1 MCLNKMKTSVKN
13 NGEKIH
19 DDLDNRHRDTKDM
32 KYFTA
37 NNHILLLEYTIIVPP
52 LKIKSSRAV
61 KNTHP
66 VECGTSN

>member
-13 NGEKIH
+13 NGEKKH
-19 DDLDNRHRDTKDM
+19 DDSDNRHHDTKDM

-37 NNHILLLEYTIIVPP
+37 NNHIFLLEFTITASQK
-52 LKIKSSRAV
+52 KIKSSKSV
-61 KNTHP
+61 KNTNP